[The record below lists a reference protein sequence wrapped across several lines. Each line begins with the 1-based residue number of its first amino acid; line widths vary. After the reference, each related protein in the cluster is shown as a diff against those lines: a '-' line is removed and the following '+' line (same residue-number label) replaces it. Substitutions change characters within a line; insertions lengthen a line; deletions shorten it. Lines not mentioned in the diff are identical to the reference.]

1 MLRERFGSPQEGIP
15 PVLRTRRE
23 TEISGGALTKREG
36 NGILAGKQ
44 TGRGPEGEGKMLKE
58 KQVFVIG
65 HKNPDTDSICS
76 AIAYADL
83 KNKTE
88 DAEFLPKR
96 AGEINNETKYVLD
109 FFGVDAPE
117 FISHVGTQV
126 KDVAIKRTPVLTRD
140 ISLKDA
146 WNTMRDLNEATMP
159 VVQEDGRLQ
168 GIISVK
174 DIATA
179 NMDIYETR
187 ILAMSRTK
195 YRNLLDT
202 LDGEMIVGD
211 PEEEISKGKILIG
224 AANPDLLENYVEEGD
239 VLLTGNR
246 FENQL
251 CGIEMNAGC
260 IVICMGAPVSKTIQ
274 KLARE
279 NNCKI
284 ISTPHDTYMAARL
297 ISQSTPVGYFM
308 RKENLITFNQEDFI
322 SDIRSALAKIRHRD
336 FPVLDTEGRYY
347 GMLSRRSLLEMDNK
361 KIIMV
366 DHNEKS
372 QAVDGIEEAEI
383 LEIIDHH
390 RLGSLETAT
399 PVYFRNQ
406 PVGCTATII
415 YGLYKE
421 SGTEIEP
428 KIAGLL
434 CSAILSDTLMFR
446 SPTCTEKDKKAAEA
460 LAEIAGIEMESHAE
474 KMFRAGSSLA
484 DKTPE
489 EIFYQDFK
497 KFNGNGISFGVGQI
511 SSMDKEELQQLRP
524 KIAAYMEGA
533 AKGGKDIY
541 FFLLTNIL
549 TESSEL
555 VFAGEGA
562 KEVVETA
569 FGAVKEQWIY
579 LPGMVS
585 RKKQFVPRILN
596 ALQQ

>member
-1 MLRERFGSPQEGIP
+1 
-15 PVLRTRRE
+15 
-23 TEISGGALTKREG
+23 
-36 NGILAGKQ
+36 
-44 TGRGPEGEGKMLKE
+44 MLKE

-83 KNKTE
+83 KNKT
-88 DAEFLPKR
+88 DDGEFLPKR

-109 FFGVDAPE
+109 FFGVDAPG
-117 FISHVGTQV
+117 FLAHVGTQV
-126 KDVAIKRTPVLTRD
+126 KDVTIKRTPVLTKD
-140 ISLKDA
+140 ISLKNA

-159 VVQEDGRLQ
+159 IVQEDGRLQ

-195 YRNLLDT
+195 YTNILDT

-211 PEEEISKGKILIG
+211 PEEEISQGKILIG
-224 AANPDLLENYVEEGD
+224 AANPDLLENFVEEGD
-239 VLLTGNR
+239 LLLTGNR

-260 IVICMGAPVSKTIQ
+260 IVICMGAPISKTIQ

-308 RKENLITFNQEDFI
+308 RKENLITFSREDFI

-390 RLGSLETAT
+390 RLGSLETAM

-415 YGLYKE
+415 YGLYLE
-421 SGTEIEP
+421 NGVEIEP

-446 SPTCTEKDKKAAEA
+446 SPTCTPKDQKAAEE
-460 LAEIAGIEMESHAE
+460 LARIAGIRIEEHAE

-497 KFNGNGISFGVGQI
+497 KFNAGGVSFGVGQI
-511 SSMDKEELQQLRP
+511 SSMDKEELLHLRP
-524 KIAAYMEGA
+524 KIAAYMENA
-533 AKGGKDIY
+533 TKGSTDIL

-555 VFAGEGA
+555 VFVGEGA
-562 KEVVETA
+562 KDIVETA
-569 FGAVKEQWIY
+569 FGPAKEACIY
-579 LPGMVS
+579 LPGVVS
-585 RKKQFVPRILN
+585 RKKQFVPRILS

>member
-1 MLRERFGSPQEGIP
+1 
-15 PVLRTRRE
+15 
-23 TEISGGALTKREG
+23 
-36 NGILAGKQ
+36 
-44 TGRGPEGEGKMLKE
+44 MLKE

-88 DAEFLPKR
+88 DASFLPKR

-126 KDVAIKRTPVLTRD
+126 KDVTIKRTPVLTRD
-140 ISLKDA
+140 ISLKNA

-187 ILAMSRTK
+187 ILGMSRTK
-195 YRNLLDT
+195 YANILDT
-202 LDGEMIVGD
+202 LDAEMIIGD
-211 PEEEISKGKILIG
+211 PDEEITKGKILIG
-224 AANPDLLENYVEEGD
+224 AANPDLLENFVEEGD
-239 VLLTGNR
+239 ILLTGNR

-260 IVICMGAPVSKTIQ
+260 IVVCMGAPISKTIQ

-390 RLGSLETAT
+390 RLGTLETT
-399 PVYFRNQ
+399 MPVYFRNQ
-406 PVGCTATII
+406 PVGCTATIV
-415 YGLYKE
+415 YGLYLE
-421 SGTEIEP
+421 NGIAIEP

-460 LAEIAGIEMESHAE
+460 LAKIAGIEIEDHAE
-474 KMFRAGSSLA
+474 KMFRAGSSLS

-497 KFNGNGISFGVGQI
+497 KFNGGGINFGVGQI
-511 SSMDKEELQQLRP
+511 SSMDKEELQQIRP
-524 KIAAYMEGA
+524 KIAAFMESTANGS
-533 AKGGKDIY
+533 KDIY

-555 VFAGEGA
+555 VFAGESA
-562 KEVVETA
+562 KEVVENA
-569 FGAVKEQWIY
+569 FGPAKEHWIY

>member
-1 MLRERFGSPQEGIP
+1 
-15 PVLRTRRE
+15 
-23 TEISGGALTKREG
+23 
-36 NGILAGKQ
+36 
-44 TGRGPEGEGKMLKE
+44 MLKE
-58 KQVFVIG
+58 NKTFVIG

-76 AIAYADL
+76 AIAYAAL
-83 KNKTE
+83 KNKTDE
-88 DAEFLPKR
+88 GVFEAKR
-96 AGEINNETKYVLD
+96 AGEINNETKYILD
-109 FFGVDAPE
+109 FFGVEAPE
-117 FISHVGTQV
+117 FIAHVGTQV
-126 KDVAIKRTPVLTRD
+126 KDVTIKPTPVLTED
-140 ISLKDA
+140 ISMKNA
-146 WNTMRDLNEATMP
+146 WNTMRDLQEATMP
-159 VVQEDGRLQ
+159 IVDHGKLE
-168 GIISVK
+168 GIISIK

-195 YRNLLDT
+195 YSNVLDT
-202 LDGEMIVGD
+202 IDGTMVVGD

-224 AANPDLLENYVEEGD
+224 AANPDLMENFVEEGD
-239 VLLTGNR
+239 MLLTGNR

-260 IVICMGAPVSKTIQ
+260 VVICMGAPVSKTIQ

-284 ISTPHDTYMAARL
+284 ISTPHDTYMVARL
-297 ISQSTPVGYFM
+297 IAQSAPVRYFM
-308 RKENLITFNQEDFI
+308 KKDHLITFSSEDFI
-322 SDIRSALAKIRHRD
+322 SDIRDTLAKIRHRD
-336 FPVLDTEGRYY
+336 FPVLDREGNYC
-347 GMLSRRSLLEMDNK
+347 GMLSRRSLLSMKNK

-383 LEIIDHH
+383 MEIIDHH
-390 RLGSLETAT
+390 RLGSLETT
-399 PVYFRNQ
+399 MPVYFRNQ
-406 PVGCTATII
+406 PVGCTATIV
-415 YGLYKE
+415 YDLYQE
-421 SGTEIEP
+421 NNVEVEP

-446 SPTCTEKDKKAAEA
+446 SPTCTAKDKKAAEE
-460 LAEIAGIEMESHAE
+460 LAVIAGIDMQDHAE

-497 KFNGNGISFGVGQI
+497 KFSAHGKSFGAGQI
-511 SSMDKEELQQLRP
+511 SSMDRQELDQLRP
-524 KIAAYMEGA
+524 QIAAYMEGA
-533 AKGGKDIY
+533 VKKGEML

-549 TESSEL
+549 TESSDL

-562 KEVVETA
+562 KEVIEAA
-569 FGAVKEQWIY
+569 FGPAEENWVHA
-579 LPGMVS
+579 PGVVS
-585 RKKQFVPRILN
+585 RKKQFVPSILH

>member
-1 MLRERFGSPQEGIP
+1 
-15 PVLRTRRE
+15 
-23 TEISGGALTKREG
+23 
-36 NGILAGKQ
+36 
-44 TGRGPEGEGKMLKE
+44 MLKE
-58 KQVFVIG
+58 KKTFVIG

-76 AIAYADL
+76 AIAYAAL
-83 KNKTE
+83 KNKTGE
-88 DAEFLPKR
+88 GTFVAKR
-96 AGEINNETKYVLD
+96 AGEVNNETKYVLD
-109 FFGVDAPE
+109 FFNVETPE
-117 FISHVGTQV
+117 FIAHVGTQV
-126 KDVAIKRTPVLTRD
+126 KDVTIKPTPTLSAD
-140 ISLKDA
+140 ISIKNA
-146 WNTMRDLNEATMP
+146 WNTMRDLQESTMP
-159 VVQEDGRLQ
+159 VVDDGKLE

-195 YRNLLDT
+195 YTNVLDAI
-202 LDGEMIVGD
+202 DGTMIVGD
-211 PEEEISKGKILIG
+211 PDEEITRGKILIG
-224 AANPDLLENYVEEGD
+224 AANPDLLENYVEDGD
-239 VLLTGNR
+239 MLLTGNR

-260 IVICMGAPVSKTIQ
+260 IVVCTGAPISKTIQ
-274 KLARE
+274 KLAKE
-279 NNCKI
+279 NNCKV
-284 ISTPHDTYMAARL
+284 ISTPHDTFMVARL
-297 ISQSTPVGYFM
+297 ISQSAPVRYFM
-308 RKENLITFNQEDFI
+308 KKDNLVTFSSEDFI
-322 SDIRSALAKIRHRD
+322 TDIRDALAKIRHRD
-336 FPVLDTEGRYY
+336 FPVLDREGNYC
-347 GMLSRRSLLEMDNK
+347 GMLSRRSLLAMNNK

-390 RLGSLETAT
+390 RLGSLETT
-399 PVYFRNQ
+399 MPVFFRNQ
-406 PVGCTATII
+406 PVGCTGTII
-415 YGLYKE
+415 YDLYQE
-421 SGTEIEP
+421 NNVEVEP

-446 SPTCTEKDKKAAEA
+446 SPTCTAKDKKAAEE
-460 LAEIAGIEMESHAE
+460 LAAIAGIEIPDHAA

-497 KFNGNGISFGVGQI
+497 KFSGNGKNFGAGQI
-511 SSMDKEELQQLRP
+511 SSMDRAELEQLRP

-533 AKGGKDIY
+533 VKEGEML

-549 TESSEL
+549 TESSHL

-562 KEVVETA
+562 KELVETA
-569 FGAVKEQWIY
+569 FGPAEENWVY
-579 LPGMVS
+579 VPGMVS
-585 RKKQFVPRILN
+585 RKKQFVPNVLH

>member
-1 MLRERFGSPQEGIP
+1 
-15 PVLRTRRE
+15 
-23 TEISGGALTKREG
+23 
-36 NGILAGKQ
+36 
-44 TGRGPEGEGKMLKE
+44 MLKE

-88 DAEFLPKR
+88 DASFLPKR

-126 KDVAIKRTPVLTRD
+126 KDVTIKRTPVLTRD
-140 ISLKDA
+140 ISLKNA

-187 ILAMSRTK
+187 ILGMSRTK
-195 YRNLLDT
+195 YANILDT
-202 LDGEMIVGD
+202 LDAEMIIGD
-211 PEEEISKGKILIG
+211 PDEEITKGKILIG
-224 AANPDLLENYVEEGD
+224 AANPDLLENFVEEGD
-239 VLLTGNR
+239 ILLTGNR

-260 IVICMGAPVSKTIQ
+260 IVVCMGAPISKTIQ

-390 RLGSLETAT
+390 RLGTLETT
-399 PVYFRNQ
+399 MPVYFRNQ
-406 PVGCTATII
+406 PVGCTATIV
-415 YGLYKE
+415 YGLYLE
-421 SGTEIEP
+421 NGVAIEP

-460 LAEIAGIEMESHAE
+460 LAKIAGIEIEDHAE
-474 KMFRAGSSLA
+474 KMFRAGSSLS

-497 KFNGNGISFGVGQI
+497 KFNGGGINFGVGQI

-524 KIAAYMEGA
+524 KIAAFMESTANGS
-533 AKGGKDIY
+533 KDIY

-555 VFAGEGA
+555 VFATEYSSLPA
-562 KEVVETA
+562 IQ
-569 FGAVKEQWIY
+569 FNSAV
-579 LPGMVS
+579 PPSMVS
-585 RKKQFVPRILN
+585 L
-596 ALQQ
+596 

>member
-1 MLRERFGSPQEGIP
+1 
-15 PVLRTRRE
+15 
-23 TEISGGALTKREG
+23 
-36 NGILAGKQ
+36 
-44 TGRGPEGEGKMLKE
+44 MLKE
-58 KQVFVIG
+58 NKTFVIG

-76 AIAYADL
+76 AIAYAAL

-88 DAEFLPKR
+88 EGSFVAKR
-96 AGEINNETKYVLD
+96 AGEVNNETKYVLD
-109 FFGVDAPE
+109 FFGVETPE

-126 KDVAIKRTPVLTRD
+126 KDVTIKPTPVLTAD
-140 ISLKDA
+140 ISLKNA
-146 WNTMRDLNEATMP
+146 WNTMRDLQESTMP
-159 VVQEDGRLQ
+159 VVDEGRLE

-195 YRNLLDT
+195 YTNVLDAI
-202 LDGEMIVGD
+202 DGTMIVGD
-211 PEEEISKGKILIG
+211 PNEEITKGKILIG
-224 AANPDLLENYVEEGD
+224 AANPDLLENYVEDGD
-239 VLLTGNR
+239 MLLTGNR

-260 IVICMGAPVSKTIQ
+260 IIVCTGAPISKTIQ
-274 KLARE
+274 KLAKE
-279 NNCKI
+279 NNCKV
-284 ISTPHDTYMAARL
+284 ISTPHDTYMVARL
-297 ISQSTPVGYFM
+297 ISQSAPVRYFM
-308 RKENLITFNQEDFI
+308 KKDNLITFSSEDFI
-322 SDIRSALAKIRHRD
+322 TDIRETLAKIRHRD
-336 FPVLDTEGRYY
+336 FPVLDREGNYC
-347 GMLSRRSLLEMDNK
+347 GMLSRRSLLSMDNK

-383 LEIIDHH
+383 MEIIDHH
-390 RLGSLETAT
+390 RLGSLETT
-399 PVYFRNQ
+399 MPVYFRNQ
-406 PVGCTATII
+406 PVGCTATIV
-415 YGLYKE
+415 YDLYQE
-421 SGTEIEP
+421 NNVEVEP

-446 SPTCTEKDKKAAEA
+446 SPTCTAKDKKAAEE
-460 LAEIAGIEMESHAE
+460 LAAIAGIEIQDHAE

-497 KFNGNGISFGVGQI
+497 KFSGHGKNFGAGQI
-511 SSMDKEELQQLRP
+511 SSMDRTELEQLRP

-533 AKGGKDIY
+533 VKEGEML

-549 TESSEL
+549 TESSDL
-555 VFAGEGA
+555 VFVGEGA
-562 KEVVETA
+562 KDLVEIA
-569 FGAVKEQWIY
+569 FGPAKENWVY
-579 LPGMVS
+579 VPGMVS
-585 RKKQFVPRILN
+585 RKKQFVPSILH